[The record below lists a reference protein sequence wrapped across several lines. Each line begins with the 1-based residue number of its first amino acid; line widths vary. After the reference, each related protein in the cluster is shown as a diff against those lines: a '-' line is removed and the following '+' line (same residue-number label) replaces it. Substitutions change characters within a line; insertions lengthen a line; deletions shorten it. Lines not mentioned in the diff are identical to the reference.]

1 MKIQDLA
8 KELKTGPRDVIAIL
22 GQLSYKVKSAST
34 KLDPGTAEK
43 VRRYHKEQQL
53 AAEKK
58 DQPVEK
64 KIIAFNESTIK
75 IKDMIPM
82 LDKTL
87 TDVMKAFLEKGKLVN
102 INSEVDRDTFIEI
115 ASILNVEIVQ
125 DLKKIENEK
134 IALKE
139 KVMALEEEALT
150 GDEVLRPPVITI
162 MGHVDHGKTMLLDT
176 IRKSNIV
183 SKEAGGITQHIG
195 AYQVTINQKKLT
207 FLDTP
212 GHEAFTALRA
222 RGAQV
227 TDIAILVVAA
237 DEGLK
242 PQTIE
247 ALNHAQAAAV
257 PIIVALNKV
266 DKPDIDIDRCKQ
278 QLSEHNLLTEDWG
291 GKTVMVPLSAKTGKG
306 VDDLLEIIAIQ
317 AELLELKASKSGF
330 AKGIIIEAQLS
341 KQKGPVATVLIKA
354 GTLKIGDFVTVGKVY
369 GKIRALFND
378 LGAAIQ
384 QVGPGSPAEILGLS
398 EVPEPGEILISR
410 GTEKEC
416 KEFCEIKKQEEIQNK
431 ERQVSLSMESLS
443 SKIQGGELNQLN
455 LIIKGDV
462 MGSVEA
468 LKASISQI
476 DSKDIPIQILH
487 AATGTITENDI
498 TLAQASSGLVIGFG
512 VQPNTEAE
520 KQAEQHGIKIKT
532 YNIIYEVLADI
543 EKVVKGMYK
552 PEFEEVDL
560 AQIEVRQLFSFSKIG
575 TIAGC
580 YVTNGKVTRSNMVKV
595 IRAKKE
601 VFRGKL
607 SSLKRF
613 KEDVKEVSSG
623 FECGIVIEKYEE
635 LKEGDMIIAFELK
648 EKKS

>member
-378 LGAAIQ
+378 LGTAIQ

>member
-1 MKIQDLA
+1 VKIQDLA

-43 VRRYHKEQQL
+43 VRRYYKEQQL
-53 AAEKK
+53 AAEKQ

-75 IKDMIPM
+75 IKDMIPI

-87 TDVMKAFLEKGKLVN
+87 TEVMKAFLEKGKLVN
-102 INSEVDRDTFIEI
+102 INSEIDRDTFIEI
-115 ASILNVEIVQ
+115 ASLLNVEIVQ
-125 DLKKIENEK
+125 DLKRIENEK

-306 VDDLLEIIAIQ
+306 VDDLLEMIAIQ

-378 LGAAIQ
+378 LGGAVQ

-398 EVPEPGEILISR
+398 EVPEPGEILVAR

-443 SKIQGGELNQLN
+443 SKIQGGELKQLN

-462 MGSVEA
+462 MGSIEA
-468 LKASISQI
+468 LKASILQI
-476 DSKDIPIQILH
+476 DSKEIPIQILH

-512 VQPNTEAE
+512 VQPNADAE
-520 KQAEQHGIKIKT
+520 KQAEQHGVKIKT
-532 YNIIYEVLADI
+532 YNIIYEVLEDI

-580 YVTNGKVTRSNMVKV
+580 YVTNGKITRNNMVKV

-635 LKEGDMIIAFELK
+635 LKEGDTIIAFELK
-648 EKKS
+648 EKKI

>member
-1 MKIQDLA
+1 VKIQDLA

-53 AAEKK
+53 AAEKQ

-64 KIIAFNESTIK
+64 KVIAFNEATIK
-75 IKDMIPM
+75 IKDMIPI

-87 TDVMKAFLEKGKLVN
+87 TEVMKAFLEKGKLVN

-125 DLKKIENEK
+125 DLKRIENEK

-306 VDDLLEIIAIQ
+306 VDDLLEMIAIQ

-378 LGAAIQ
+378 LGGAVQ

-398 EVPEPGEILISR
+398 EVPEPGEILVAR

-443 SKIQGGELNQLN
+443 SKIQGGELKQLN

-462 MGSVEA
+462 MGSIEA
-468 LKASISQI
+468 LKASILQI
-476 DSKDIPIQILH
+476 DSKEIPIQILH

-512 VQPNTEAE
+512 VQPNADAE
-520 KQAEQHGIKIKT
+520 KQAEQHGVKIKT
-532 YNIIYEVLADI
+532 YNIIYEVLEDI

-580 YVTNGKVTRSNMVKV
+580 YVTNGKITRNNMVKV

-635 LKEGDMIIAFELK
+635 LKEGDTIIAFELK
-648 EKKS
+648 EKKI